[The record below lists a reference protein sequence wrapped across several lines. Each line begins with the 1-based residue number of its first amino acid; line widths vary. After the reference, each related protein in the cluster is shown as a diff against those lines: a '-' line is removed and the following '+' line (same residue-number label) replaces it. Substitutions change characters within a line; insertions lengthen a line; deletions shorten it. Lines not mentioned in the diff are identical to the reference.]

1 MPVCTKVAK
10 TPSTEASADDLRADI
25 LHLSG
30 AVEAE
35 RACDI
40 ARENGYTA
48 INVISA
54 IGTRGYYRKQGFAD
68 NGLYQ
73 QRSL

>member
-1 MPVCTKVAK
+1 M
-10 TPSTEASADDLRADI
+10 LI
-25 LHLSG
+25 
-30 AVEAE
+30 E

-54 IGTRGYYRKQGFAD
+54 IGTRGYYRKQGFTD
-68 NGLYQ
+68 NGAVPATQPIRRKAGIDAFVLQ
-73 QRSL
+73 DRCL

>member
-1 MPVCTKVAK
+1 M
-10 TPSTEASADDLRADI
+10 LI
-25 LHLSG
+25 
-30 AVEAE
+30 E

-40 ARENGYTA
+40 ARDNGYTA

-68 NGLYQ
+68 NGPYQ